1 MITKEICR
9 DYALKV
15 EEETG
20 KFPLLSAWVK
30 SLGFPCGKTYLL
42 KLFESYTKFRDYCE
56 VPHISREQPLTLDWI
71 KDNCTI
77 DENQCWNWGNAL
89 DKDGYGR
96 VVENDITKRT
106 HRVSYELAKGL
117 IEDELVVR
125 HICDNKQ
132 CCNPEHLETGTTK
145 DNAQDYLLRNK
156 RKSGYTFNKAPHHK
170 NLQDRLNYYLSNCDD
185 INECLVPNNISHGK
199 DSDYFRISFKMQ
211 RYSLH
216 KLILANKLNKE
227 YSEID
232 VARHIC
238 NNKKCINPNHLIEG
252 NSEDNAIDCLSYSKK
267 AILTEN
273 QVRDIKKDM
282 TITDLTTRGTK
293 IKFARVWAKKLG
305 VSVSTLQGI
314 MNNDR
319 WGHINV

>member
-1 MITKEICR
+1 M
-9 DYALKV
+9 
-15 EEETG
+15 
-20 KFPLLSAWVK
+20 
-30 SLGFPCGKTYLL
+30 
-42 KLFESYTKFRDYCE
+42 
-56 VPHISREQPLTLDWI
+56 
-71 KDNCTI
+71 
-77 DENQCWNWGNAL
+77 
-89 DKDGYGR
+89 
-96 VVENDITKRT
+96 
-106 HRVSYELAKGL
+106 
-117 IEDELVVR
+117 
-125 HICDNKQ
+125 
-132 CCNPEHLETGTTK
+132 
-145 DNAQDYLLRNK
+145 
-156 RKSGYTFNKAPHHK
+156 
-170 NLQDRLNYYLSNCDD
+170 
-185 INECLVPNNISHGK
+185 PNNISHGK
-199 DSDYFRISFKMQ
+199 DTDYFRISFKMQ

-238 NNKKCINPNHLIEG
+238 NNRKCINPNHLIEG
-252 NSEDNAIDCLSYSKK
+252 SNKDNAIDCLSYSKK

-319 WGHINV
+319 WRHINV